1 MADASTNHAKLT
13 PEQQAE
19 FRDAIVELIPN
30 LRAFARSLC
39 SNPARADDLVQDTLV
54 KALANMDRF
63 QPGTHLRAWLFTI
76 LRNSYFSDLR
86 KTRREIEDVDGQ
98 HAAMLADQPNQ
109 HGAADLEDF
118 KRAFATLND
127 DHREVLT
134 LVGAF
139 GLSYEEAAEICGCAI
154 GTVKSRLNR
163 ARKRLGDMLGVTPG
177 DSIVAEEVDMSSQD
191 AATTW

>member
-1 MADASTNHAKLT
+1 MTEPTPATNS
-13 PEQQAE
+13 PAE
-19 FRDAIVELIPN
+19 FRAALVALMPN

-39 SNPARADDLVQDTLV
+39 PNPARADDLVQDTLV

-86 KTRREIEDVDGQ
+86 KTRREVEDVDGQ
-98 HAAMLADQPNQ
+98 HAATLSEHPNQ

-139 GLSYEEAAEICGCAI
+139 GLSYEEAADICGCAV

-163 ARKRLGDMLGVTPG
+163 ARKKLADMLGVNL
-177 DSIVAEEVDMSSQD
+177 DLEALAESERRPEEAVSS
-191 AATTW
+191 W